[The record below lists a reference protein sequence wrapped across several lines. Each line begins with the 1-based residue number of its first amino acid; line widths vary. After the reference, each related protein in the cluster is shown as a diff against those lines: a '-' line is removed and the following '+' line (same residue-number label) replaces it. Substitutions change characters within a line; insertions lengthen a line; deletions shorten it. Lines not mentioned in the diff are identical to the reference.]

1 MFKLWFDEKL
11 LPSCAHMLDGVAEG
25 IGPSPTLNGIEQ
37 ADAFIC
43 PGNTKYD
50 GARMDKAPHLKV
62 IARLG
67 VGYDNIDVPA
77 ATARNIVVVYAPD
90 APTISTAEH
99 TWALIMAVT
108 KKTVPA
114 NLAMHTTGWGSF
126 WGHDESKGLELYH
139 STLGLIG
146 VGRIGSR
153 VAKVAL
159 AFGMRVLAYDPFV
172 TPARAAEMGVE
183 LAPSLEAA
191 LRAADIV
198 SLHLPSTAETRK
210 LMNAERFA
218 QMKHGALLVNAA
230 RGALVDEAALADAL
244 RSGQVGG
251 AGLDVFDGEPIDLS
265 HPLLKFDNVVTT
277 PHVASRTA
285 AGHHRIWETTVA
297 QALQVLRGERPPHLL
312 NPEIWET
319 RRR

>member
-1 MFKLWFDEKL
+1 MYKLWFDEKL
-11 LPSCAHMLDGVAEG
+11 LPSCAHLLDGVAVG
-25 IGPSPTLNGIEQ
+25 LGPSLTLDGIEQ
-37 ADAFIC
+37 AEAFIC

-50 GARMDKAPHLKV
+50 AARMDKAPNLKV

-77 ATARNIVVVYAPD
+77 ATARNIPVVYAPD

-99 TWALIMAVT
+99 TWALIMAVA

-114 NLAMHTTGWGSF
+114 NVAMHVTGWGSF
-126 WGHDESKGLELYH
+126 WGHDESKGLELFER
-139 STLGLIG
+139 TLGLIG
-146 VGRIGSR
+146 VGRIGGR
-153 VAKVAL
+153 VAKVGL

-172 TPARAAEMGVE
+172 TPERALAMGVE
-183 LAPSLEAA
+183 LAPTLDALLREA
-191 LRAADIV
+191 DVV
-198 SLHLPSTAETRK
+198 SLHVPVTPETRHF
-210 LMNAERFA
+210 MNAERFA
-218 QMKHGALLVNAA
+218 QMKRGALFVNAA
-230 RGALVDEAALADAL
+230 RGALVDESALADAL

-265 HPLLKFDNVVTT
+265 HPLMAFDNVVAS
-277 PHVASRTA
+277 PHVASRTV

-297 QALQVLRGERPPHLL
+297 QALQVLRGEKPPHLL